1 MSIETLLV
9 VGNKDII
16 DNSKVICISNLKS
29 ESSRD
34 AHYADNVIY
43 FSDNGDIH
51 YLKSRNREVSNI
63 YNSKG
68 EKN

>member
-16 DNSKVICISNLKS
+16 DNSKVICISNLKA
-29 ESSRD
+29 EASRD